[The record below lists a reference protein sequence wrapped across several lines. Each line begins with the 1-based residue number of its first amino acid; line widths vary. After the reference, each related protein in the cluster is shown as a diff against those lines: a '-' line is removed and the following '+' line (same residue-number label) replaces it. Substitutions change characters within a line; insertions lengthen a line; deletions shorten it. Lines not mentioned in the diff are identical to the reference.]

1 MEILDLKT
9 NLLNQNNY
17 THNQL
22 TSTFVGSLITY
33 PINYIHPKCLP
44 CDGYILKIAD
54 YKDLYSVIKDNF
66 NKGTE
71 GADEFR
77 IPDYNIT
84 GVFLQPNSVANKSI
98 NAGLPNITGYISG
111 DDYKMAS
118 IGGAFYYSGT
128 ASGQH
133 CETVGGSF
141 NIIQFN
147 ASRISTIYGKSAT
160 VQPPSKTVQICI
172 RYK

>member
-1 MEILDLKT
+1 MEILNLTT
-9 NLLNQNNY
+9 NSLNQNNY
-17 THNQL
+17 NKNNL
-22 TSTFVGSLITY
+22 TPEFIGSLVTY
-33 PINYIHPKCLP
+33 PINYTHEKCLP
-44 CDGYILKIAD
+44 CDGFKLKISD
-54 YKDLYSVIKDNF
+54 YKQLYDVIGSKF
-66 NKGTE
+66 NDGTE
-71 GADEFR
+71 SNDEFR

-147 ASRISTIYGKSAT
+147 ASRVSTIYGKSAT